1 MLSPAIMVN
10 IGVVYTFVIVVWA
23 VLVYQRLDGPVQIKI
38 TNTCTYSHMSEPYFY
53 RYCVLY
59 VHKEV

>member
-38 TNTCTYSHMSEPYFY
+38 TNTCTCSHMSALF
-53 RYCVLY
+53 LY
-59 VHKEV
+59 VLCVIRT